1 MQFAQTP
8 RFDQFPLKGFFICLT
23 IHLWEVPE
31 DILPQRTS
39 SGPFW
44 AGTRRPPVLE
54 PRRLQSC
61 SSSKLRS
68 TTRAFPNQLES
79 GEEWA
84 SNAETVDSSAIEEE
98 KAKSKNGLVK
108 VIATNGG
115 GKVYLV
121 LGATEERNGRLL
133 WPNSEQKI
141 KSSFSA
147 KSVHMSSGNK
157 SDNLAPVE
165 QVLEVSQRFASNISK
180 TPKPSQQ
187 MRTHWTGDE
196 KERRISCDQKLG
208 RFRYIKSSQASKL
221 R

>member
-1 MQFAQTP
+1 M
-8 RFDQFPLKGFFICLT
+8 
-23 IHLWEVPE
+23 
-31 DILPQRTS
+31 
-39 SGPFW
+39 
-44 AGTRRPPVLE
+44 LE

-79 GEEWA
+79 GEECPRA
-84 SNAETVDSSAIEEE
+84 SNAETEDSSAIEEE
-98 KAKSKNGLVK
+98 KANSNNGLVK
-108 VIATNGG
+108 VITGTGG

-147 KSVHMSSGNK
+147 KSVHLSSGNK

-180 TPKPSQQ
+180 TQKPSQK
-187 MRTHWTGDE
+187 MRTHWVARTGDE

-221 R
+221 CYFQNSAHRPLEM

>member
-1 MQFAQTP
+1 M
-8 RFDQFPLKGFFICLT
+8 
-23 IHLWEVPE
+23 
-31 DILPQRTS
+31 
-39 SGPFW
+39 
-44 AGTRRPPVLE
+44 LE

-79 GEEWA
+79 EEKCPRA

-98 KAKSKNGLVK
+98 KAKSNNGLVK
-108 VIATNGG
+108 VITGTEG

-121 LGATEERNGRLL
+121 LGATEETKGSLL
-133 WPNSEQKI
+133 WPNYEQKI

-165 QVLEVSQRFASNISK
+165 KVLEVSQRFASNISN
-180 TPKPSQQ
+180 PKFSQQ
-187 MRTHWTGDE
+187 MRTHWVARTGAE
-196 KERRISCDQKLG
+196 KERRTSCDQKLG

-221 R
+221 RQFQNSAHRPLEM

>member
-1 MQFAQTP
+1 M
-8 RFDQFPLKGFFICLT
+8 
-23 IHLWEVPE
+23 
-31 DILPQRTS
+31 
-39 SGPFW
+39 
-44 AGTRRPPVLE
+44 LE

-79 GEEWA
+79 EEKCPRA

-108 VIATNGG
+108 VIAATGG

-121 LGATEERNGRLL
+121 LGATEETKGSLL
-133 WPNSEQKI
+133 WPNYEQKI

-147 KSVHMSSGNK
+147 KSVHLSSGNK

-165 QVLEVSQRFASNISK
+165 QVLEVSNICN
-180 TPKPSQQ
+180 PKLSEQ
-187 MRTHWTGDE
+187 MRTHWVARTGDE

-221 R
+221 LQFPKLGPPIARNVSSRHHTPSLIVSILICSS